1 MINNQFARRNLSNY
15 VRGGLGLRLEEFFRL
30 KAADNKIIAG
40 KYGAELTNSKLGNNR
55 ELQISAKPVIN
66 KIDTREEISKVAGIS
81 HDSISKIKEI
91 KSATPGEV
99 LSDLERKLITGEIS
113 INQAHKFVRSVNGNG
128 EIAKRVL
135 DEFNKN
141 TSGSL
146 ENKTKEIIR
155 EVQKEER
162 DKAIKEAEEKK
173 RLILEEL
180 RKERDEK
187 ERIERERL
195 RKEREEKELLEKERI
210 EKERLVREKAKKERE
225 EQERLAREKY
235 EKEKAEKERVR
246 KEQQEKERIEREKK
260 EAEIKE
266 QQRVAKEKLEAE
278 RVEREKKEAE
288 HKEQQ
293 RIAREKLEPIKG
305 RSRTSRETIIA
316 HGHI

>member
-1 MINNQFARRNLSNY
+1 MINNQFARRNLALY

-30 KAADNKIIAG
+30 KASENLVLSGKLYGENHSINQEGLLKSTNPLGKQEIKKINTRV
-40 KYGAELTNSKLGNNR
+40 EV
-55 ELQISAKPVIN
+55 AKASGVGS
-66 KIDTREEISKVAGIS
+66 DTIF
-81 HDSISKIKEI
+81 KIKEI
-91 KSATPGEV
+91 KSDTPGEV

-128 EIAKRVL
+128 IIAKRVL

-195 RKEREEKELLEKERI
+195 RKEREEKERLERERI
-210 EKERLVREKAKKERE
+210 EKERLARENAKKERE
-225 EQERLAREKY
+225 EQERLARVKY
-235 EKEKAEKERVR
+235 EEEKAEKERVR
-246 KEQQEKERIEREKK
+246 KEQLEVEKIERGRLEEERVEARRIEN
-260 EAEIKE
+260 
-266 QQRVAKEKLEAE
+266 EKLEN
-278 RVEREKKEAE
+278 EKKDSLF
-288 HKEQQ
+288 
-293 RIAREKLEPIKG
+293 I
-305 RSRTSRETIIA
+305 
-316 HGHI
+316 